1 MTPSPLPGTAGGDGP
16 TGMSGRAD
24 TAGPAGRPDDG
35 VRVERDGAVAVV
47 VLDRPDR
54 GNALTHQMLTETLPA
69 TWQRLG
75 TDPDVRVIVVTGAGE
90 RSFCTGADLADPAIG
105 RISTGGQEAP
115 PLAFTPR
122 QHGVWKPVI
131 CAVNGTCAGGALAFL
146 ADSDLIVAATGAS
159 FTNPGVSVGI
169 QTTLGPVGLVHRAAF
184 PLLVSLT
191 IRGRHARVDAA
202 TARDGGLVDEVVPAD
217 RLQARARE
225 LADEIASNSP
235 AAVQDA
241 LWSLWNA
248 RGRVREDAL
257 ADATARI
264 VAFRDHP
271 DAAEGRA
278 AWEQD
283 RPARWAPASPSAS
296 SAGDPTPDADA
307 AGPGP

>member
-1 MTPSPLPGTAGGDGP
+1 MTPSPLPGEAGGEGP
-16 TGMSGRAD
+16 TGASG
-24 TAGPAGRPDDG
+24 TASTVGAAGGPPDG
-35 VRVERDGAVAVV
+35 VRVARDGAVAVV

-54 GNALTHQMLTETLPA
+54 GNALTHRMLTETLPA
-69 TWQRLG
+69 TWQGLG
-75 TDPDVRVIVVTGAGE
+75 ADPDVRVIVVTGAGD

-105 RISTGGQEAP
+105 RISTGGQAAP

-146 ADSDLIVAATGAS
+146 ADSDLVVAASGAS

-169 QTTLGPVGLVHRAAF
+169 QTTLGPVGLVHRASF

-202 TARDGGLVDEVVPAD
+202 TARDGGLVDEVVPPD

-225 LADEIASNSP
+225 LAGEVASNSP
-235 AAVQDA
+235 TAVQDA

-248 RGRVREDAL
+248 RGRPREDAL

-278 AWEQD
+278 AWQED
-283 RPARWAPASPSAS
+283 RAPNWAPAPPSAS
-296 SAGDPTPDADA
+296 VGGAP
-307 AGPGP
+307 